1 MADNDIMLNER
12 ESRLAVVLFQI
23 MKPQLENLIIS
34 KVALHLDN
42 IKDEKSSD
50 FDIHDHTGDI
60 EDIVSDWISY
70 NLTLTTTVD

>member
-1 MADNDIMLNER
+1 MADNDIILNER
-12 ESRLAVVLFQI
+12 ESRLAVVLFEI
-23 MKPQLENLIIS
+23 IKPQLEKMIDDKIEN
-34 KVALHLDN
+34 K
-42 IKDEKSSD
+42 KSSD

>member
-12 ESRLAVVLFQI
+12 ESRLAVVLFEI
-23 MKPQLENLIIS
+23 MKPQLEKLIIS